1 MKLKHVIK
9 RSGIVVDYDPE
20 KIYNAIAGAS
30 KAVNDSMTTK
40 EIKTVANLVED
51 AIANWEN
58 INVEDIQ
65 DVVEKTLMEQNFYE
79 VAKRYIMYRQ
89 RHAARRDAQKHL
101 MNSYRDIFFAD
112 AVDSDMKRD
121 NANINTD
128 ASMGIMLKLGAEGA
142 KHFVDN
148 YMLPE
153 EFAKADRE
161 NYIHIHDKDFSLIT
175 LNCCQ
180 IDLLKLFHGGF
191 STGHGFLREP
201 NSIRAYAS
209 LACIAIQ
216 SNQNDMFG
224 GQSINA
230 FDYAM
235 AEGVTKTYKK
245 ALAEEAYKA
254 CLYRFGANDLFTAK
268 SFRQMFV
275 EAMDYTRCPFTD
287 GDPIATDA
295 MCQAIADALEK
306 ILPPAIMESK
316 PDLTVDAAN
325 IYKLACDDTTEETH
339 QAMEALIHNFNT
351 LHSRAGAQV
360 PFSSINYGMDTS
372 PEGRLAM
379 REVMNAIW
387 NGLGNGETAIFPIS
401 VFQLK
406 AGVNYNPGDP
416 NYDLF
421 QQACKTSAKRLFPN
435 FVNVDAP
442 YNLQYYK
449 PGNYNSVIAT
459 MGCRTRTISNV
470 NGPSEVG
477 SRGNFS
483 FTTINLPKLA
493 LEADGNMDKFWCLLD
508 KYIQVS
514 HDYLLFRLQTIKHK
528 HVYNYPF
535 LMGQG
540 IWMDSDK
547 LRPSDSIE
555 EVLKHASF
563 SIGFCGLAEC
573 LVALIGKHHGESE
586 EAQQL
591 GLKIVGHIREKT
603 DAYTEAE
610 SMNWTCF
617 GTPAESTAGQFQR
630 ANRKKF
636 GKIAGVTDRDYMTNS
651 SHVPVYYDIMALDKI
666 RIEAPYHALENAGHI
681 AYVEMNGDP
690 SKNVKAFETLVRAM
704 HDADMGYFSINHPV
718 DRDPVCGYTGIIEN
732 ECPHCK
738 RKEVI
743 TGRKVVRRPVI
754 TK

>member
-275 EAMDYTRCPFTD
+275 AAMDYTRCPFTD
-287 GDPIATDA
+287 GDPIATDT

-306 ILPPAIMESK
+306 IEYYATHARPMQDASPATAHMFIINPLK
-316 PDLTVDAAN
+316 GAGKTLAN
-325 IYKLACDDTTEETH
+325 LFSTH
-339 QAMEALIHNFNT
+339 
-351 LHSRAGAQV
+351 
-360 PFSSINYGMDTS
+360 PDTS
-372 PEGRLAM
+372 ERIALL
-379 REVMNAIW
+379 R
-387 NGLGNGETAIFPIS
+387 
-401 VFQLK
+401 
-406 AGVNYNPGDP
+406 
-416 NYDLF
+416 
-421 QQACKTSAKRLFPN
+421 QQARE
-435 FVNVDAP
+435 
-442 YNLQYYK
+442 
-449 PGNYNSVIAT
+449 
-459 MGCRTRTISNV
+459 MRIS
-470 NGPSEVG
+470 
-477 SRGNFS
+477 
-483 FTTINLPKLA
+483 
-493 LEADGNMDKFWCLLD
+493 
-508 KYIQVS
+508 
-514 HDYLLFRLQTIKHK
+514 
-528 HVYNYPF
+528 
-535 LMGQG
+535 
-540 IWMDSDK
+540 
-547 LRPSDSIE
+547 
-555 EVLKHASF
+555 
-563 SIGFCGLAEC
+563 
-573 LVALIGKHHGESE
+573 
-586 EAQQL
+586 
-591 GLKIVGHIREKT
+591 
-603 DAYTEAE
+603 
-610 SMNWTCF
+610 
-617 GTPAESTAGQFQR
+617 
-630 ANRKKF
+630 
-636 GKIAGVTDRDYMTNS
+636 
-651 SHVPVYYDIMALDKI
+651 
-666 RIEAPYHALENAGHI
+666 
-681 AYVEMNGDP
+681 
-690 SKNVKAFETLVRAM
+690 
-704 HDADMGYFSINHPV
+704 
-718 DRDPVCGYTGIIEN
+718 
-732 ECPHCK
+732 
-738 RKEVI
+738 
-743 TGRKVVRRPVI
+743 
-754 TK
+754 